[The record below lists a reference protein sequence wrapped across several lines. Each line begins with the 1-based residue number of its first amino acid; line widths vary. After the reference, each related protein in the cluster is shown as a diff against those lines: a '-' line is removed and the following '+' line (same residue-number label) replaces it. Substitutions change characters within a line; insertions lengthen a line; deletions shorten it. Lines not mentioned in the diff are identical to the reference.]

1 MTRRFFGLCG
11 VLTSLALVNGGCV
24 EDPLADLD
32 GTPESVIMDH
42 SLLVLGLGEQATVT
56 ARVVD
61 GRFTALEV
69 PISYTACDADIIV
82 SRDNAYDPVPP
93 TSVRFVVEALTSGA
107 SCVVVSGGG
116 VTDTLNVGVLPTSF
130 AGAVSST
137 NVAPWDTITVGATA
151 ELQFDTA
158 TAEIDFGDGN
168 LGIVINR
175 SATQMRV
182 VVPPTT
188 AAQPAALTVRDVNVT
203 YVPGLRV
210 DLPTS
215 AIVTNQSPYGDPLA
229 PGGATITIPGTF
241 YDGFPV
247 GVIDRFFTFTLAA
260 PTTFTVN
267 LEWDSAADVD
277 VLFCTGGCASV
288 IPPFGGATGANP
300 EQVTASFAAGTYHIL
315 INNFT
320 PDEPAPLFKITVTT
334 P

>member
-1 MTRRFFGLCG
+1 MTRRFFGVFGALAG
-11 VLTSLALVNGGCV
+11 LALAGASCI

-32 GTPESVIMDH
+32 GTPQAVVIDH

-69 PISYTACDADIIV
+69 PITYTACDADIIV
-82 SRDNAYDPVPP
+82 ARDETYDPIPP
-93 TSVRFVVEALTSGA
+93 TSVRFTVEALTSGA
-107 SCVVVSGGG
+107 SCVNVSGGG
-116 VTDTLNVGVLPTSF
+116 VSETLDVGVLPTSF

-137 NVAPWDTITVGATA
+137 NVKPWDTITVSSTA
-151 ELQFDTA
+151 ELKFDTA
-158 TAEIDFGDGN
+158 SAEIDFGDGN
-168 LGIVINR
+168 LGIIVNR

-188 AAQPAALTVRDVNVT
+188 AAQPAALVVRNVDVT

-277 VLFCTGGCASV
+277 VLFCTGGCATV

-300 EQVTASFAAGTYHIL
+300 EQVTASFAAGTYHIY